1 MVRRPTEYSKRH
13 CAIQEA
19 YCAAAHLRKS
29 RVKPPQVDVQ
39 NEWNRARKVIRK
51 AEFVRVSS
59 SANANLAVGNAKC
72 KTLREIVGGRVNALG
87 AILRDS
93 MKRML
98 NAVVEVKYTTVS
110 LEVAG

>member
-19 YCAAAHLRKS
+19 YCVSAHLRKS
-29 RVKPPQVDVQ
+29 RGKPRLMDMR
-39 NEWNRARKVIRK
+39 NEWSRARKLITK

-59 SANANLAVGNAKC
+59 SAVANGSVKNAKC
-72 KTLREIVGGRVNALG
+72 KTLRQIVGGRVNALE
-87 AILRDS
+87 AFSRDR
-93 MKRML
+93 MKRLL
-98 NAVVEVKYTTVS
+98 NAVVEVKYTTAR